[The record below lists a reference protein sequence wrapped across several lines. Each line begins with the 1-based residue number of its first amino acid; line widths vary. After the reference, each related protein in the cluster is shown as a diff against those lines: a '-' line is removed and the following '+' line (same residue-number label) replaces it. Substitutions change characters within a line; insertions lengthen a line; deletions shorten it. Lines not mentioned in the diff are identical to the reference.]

1 MVPYYNNYFWFYPF
15 LPPNNNLPP
24 TVYTILETIVNPD
37 VDLNEPAPDIKI
49 KDLAKVGRSTIFN
62 FDYPLSNKVNKE
74 KFECMILN
82 HFLRRRIGFETV
94 TAFRIQLDVKLNEIM
109 PFYNKMFDAL
119 ENWDIFDGET
129 MERTGKDDRKTENKN
144 NTKNNTKNNLTNHS
158 TTTTNDTSDRR
169 NSELPQSRLEDV
181 RNGSYVTNYSYDTN
195 NNNSEDNSN
204 SEGTSEATNNGTD
217 VNEYNETIKRTATD
231 KIAILKEMQ
240 ENVNNI
246 YTMIFK
252 DLDCLFYQLV

>member
-1 MVPYYNNYFWFYPF
+1 MIPCYNNYFWFYPF
-15 LPPNNNLPP
+15 LPNNCDLPP
-24 TVYTILETIVNPD
+24 TIYSILDSIVNFGKPE
-37 VDLNEPAPDIKI
+37 NEKI
-49 KDLAKVGRSTIFN
+49 KVPQLSENGRSTIFN
-62 FDYPLSNKVNKE
+62 FDYPLSSKVNKE

-82 HFLRRRIGFETV
+82 HFLQRRIGFETV

-144 NTKNNTKNNLTNHS
+144 NTKNNLTNHS
-158 TTTTNDTSDRR
+158 TTATNDTSDRR

-195 NNNSEDNSN
+195 NNNSEDNST

-217 VNEYNETIKRTATD
+217 VNEYNETIKRTSAD
-231 KIAILKEMQ
+231 KIAIIKEMQ
-240 ENVNNI
+240 ENIKSI

-252 DLDCLFYQLV
+252 DLECLFYQLL